1 MANYQAF
8 SASVQGA
15 THVKKNI
22 VMQDAS
28 GKFEN
33 EKVKL
38 IVVSD
43 GHGDSSC
50 FRSDRGSRL
59 IVEVGIEELKAFA
72 DEMDG
77 TEGELEETKNR
88 EIRVRQLIQR
98 IITRWNIEVEKDLEN
113 DPVSE
118 EEYQLCSNKAIR
130 ESYKKGMNQNGMY
143 GATFLA
149 VLATK
154 NYILALHQGDG
165 RCLMMDQNGQVTYPV
180 PWDDRCYGRNTTS
193 ICNRDAAESTRY
205 YYLKI
210 DEKNCPAAVFL
221 ASDGIEDSY
230 RTLELSQCF
239 YREVCEKL
247 VLDGVE
253 STTKWLLERELYQ
266 VSLEGS
272 GDDMSVAGVADTELV
287 KLLLPFM
294 KKKCDQMACEE
305 RARKA
310 KEHLDSMQGKRNYL
324 KKKYDE
330 ALERQKKITDM
341 RGDEATL
348 EAEKARKLNLYE
360 QLEKAA
366 SQLRL
371 VEETLQKLRIHKN
384 NYENIEAEYK
394 ECEKT
399 IQMMEK
405 GEEAKSQI
413 AQELNQ
419 ISKEYQEYEERYQ
432 SYQKQYDDAMADAD
446 KLKNEQKTTDETEL
460 EVQEVEEQEVEE
472 QESKEQKEAVEEQ
485 AEEVHEE
492 PEKETVD
499 IKETFDEKEA
509 YGSISL
515 KEDEEKKIALQKVAI
530 DDYIKDT
537 QM

>member
-1 MANYQAF
+1 MSNYHSF

-15 THVKKNI
+15 SHVKKKI

-28 GKFEN
+28 GNFED

-38 IVVSD
+38 IALSD

-59 IVEVGIEELKAFA
+59 IVDVGIAELKAFA
-72 DEMDG
+72 EEMDG
-77 TEGELEETKNR
+77 KECELDDEKSR
-88 EIRVRQLIQR
+88 EIRVRQLIRR
-98 IITRWNIEVEKDLEN
+98 ILANWNIEVEKDLEN
-113 DPVSE
+113 NPVSE
-118 EEYQLCSNKAIR
+118 EEYKVCSNETIR
-130 ESYKKGMNQNGMY
+130 QAYKNGIKQNGIY
-143 GATFLA
+143 GATFIA
-149 VLATK
+149 VLLT
-154 NYILALHQGDG
+154 NTYVLALHQGDG
-165 RCLMMDQNGQVTYPV
+165 RCLMIDRNGAVTYPI
-180 PWDDRCYGRNTTS
+180 PWDERCQGRNTTS
-193 ICNRDAAESTRY
+193 VCNSDAAESTRY
-205 YYLKI
+205 YYVRLN
-210 DEKNCPAAVFL
+210 EQNRPAAFFV

-239 YREVCEKL
+239 YKDLCEKL
-247 VLDGVE
+247 VMEGKE
-253 STTKWLLERELYQ
+253 ETTKWLLNEQLYK
-266 VSLEGS
+266 VSSIGS

-287 KLLLPFM
+287 KLLLPLM

-324 KKKYDE
+324 KKRYDE
-330 ALERQKKITDM
+330 ALEQQKKITDM
-341 RGDEATL
+341 RVNEAAL

-371 VEETLQKLRIHKN
+371 VEETLKKLRIHKN

-413 AQELNQ
+413 VQELNQ

-432 SYQKQYDDAMADAD
+432 RYQKQYDDAMAEAD
-446 KLKNEQKTTDETEL
+446 KLKNEQKPTDETEL
-460 EVQEVEEQEVEE
+460 EAQEVKE
-472 QESKEQKEAVEEQ
+472 QESKESESKEQEKAVEEC
-485 AEEVHEE
+485 ADEVHEE
-492 PEKETVD
+492 PEKENVD
-499 IKETFDEKEA
+499 IKTFDEKEA
-509 YGSISL
+509 SSSISV
-515 KEDEEKKIALQKVAI
+515 KEEDEKKIALQKVAI

>member
-1 MANYQAF
+1 M
-8 SASVQGA
+8 
-15 THVKKNI
+15 
-22 VMQDAS
+22 M
-28 GKFEN
+28 
-33 EKVKL
+33 KL
-38 IVVSD
+38 WSD
-43 GHGDSSC
+43 
-50 FRSDRGSRL
+50 
-59 IVEVGIEELKAFA
+59 K
-72 DEMDG
+72 
-77 TEGELEETKNR
+77 
-88 EIRVRQLIQR
+88 
-98 IITRWNIEVEKDLEN
+98 
-113 DPVSE
+113 
-118 EEYQLCSNKAIR
+118 
-130 ESYKKGMNQNGMY
+130 
-143 GATFLA
+143 
-149 VLATK
+149 
-154 NYILALHQGDG
+154 
-165 RCLMMDQNGQVTYPV
+165 
-180 PWDDRCYGRNTTS
+180 
-193 ICNRDAAESTRY
+193 
-205 YYLKI
+205 
-210 DEKNCPAAVFL
+210 
-221 ASDGIEDSY
+221 
-230 RTLELSQCF
+230 
-239 YREVCEKL
+239 
-247 VLDGVE
+247 
-253 STTKWLLERELYQ
+253 
-266 VSLEGS
+266 
-272 GDDMSVAGVADTELV
+272 
-287 KLLLPFM
+287 
-294 KKKCDQMACEE
+294 
-305 RARKA
+305 
-310 KEHLDSMQGKRNYL
+310 
-324 KKKYDE
+324 
-330 ALERQKKITDM
+330 KKITDM
-341 RGDEATL
+341 RVDEATL